1 MDRLRSRKN
10 AAEDVEKNYI
20 VSDVYGLLRMM
31 RKLVQGVVWSTV
43 ILAVLLPIAL
53 WAQTDCE
60 AGNGPLDSSP
70 PKTTSAQEVIQ
81 KLGAAEATAKEARL
95 HYTYKQDVLMQT
107 LVGKDVTGEFHEVT
121 NVSYDAKGRRQEQ
134 VTFAAQNTLRGLQ
147 LTEQD
152 MDDVRIFMPLMLTKE
167 DLPQYNL
174 TYAGQQHVD
183 DLDTYQFRVAPKKRD
198 EKGKRYFEGQIWV
211 DTQDFQIVKVCGKSG
226 PEKVQVKKHEQT
238 DVHPTFVTYR
248 QQVDGRYWFPAYTR
262 SDDTLHFKARSVK
275 VKEVIKYSDYKRAQ

>member
-1 MDRLRSRKN
+1 
-10 AAEDVEKNYI
+10 VEKNYI

-152 MDDVRIFMPLMLTKE
+152 MEDIRIFMPLMLTKE